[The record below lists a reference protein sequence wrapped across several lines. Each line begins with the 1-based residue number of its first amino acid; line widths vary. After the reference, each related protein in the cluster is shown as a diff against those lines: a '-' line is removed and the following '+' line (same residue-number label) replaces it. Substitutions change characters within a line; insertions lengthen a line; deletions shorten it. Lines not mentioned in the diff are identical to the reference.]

1 VGSGRTRFALF
12 VFDLSAAVSAIVG
25 GIAVATNVDSFPR
38 EWLVGSPFSD
48 YVMPGAILAIVV
60 GGSAALAAVATA
72 AAPRVGAPVS
82 LVAGLVLMSWI
93 VGELLVLKQNSA
105 GTSPLSLVE
114 PIYFVV
120 GLAMA
125 VLGLVL
131 WRRGSRP
138 SNY

>member
-1 VGSGRTRFALF
+1 MGSGRTRFALF

-48 YVMPGAILAIVV
+48 YVMPGAILAIAV